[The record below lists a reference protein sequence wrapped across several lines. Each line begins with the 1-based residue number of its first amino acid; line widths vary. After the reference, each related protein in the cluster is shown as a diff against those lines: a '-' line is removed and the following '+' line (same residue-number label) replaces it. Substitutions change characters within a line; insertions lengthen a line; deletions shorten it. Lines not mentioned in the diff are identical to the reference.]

1 MAATKT
7 VSSESTKAVE
17 LSALPASPDEA
28 LRGSPRLFD
37 FLETLPRPPLRCQ
50 YPWEGVPLP
59 ASPGSTPGQGES
71 RKGTWWEGGHGGK
84 LQA

>member
-7 VSSESTKAVE
+7 ASSESTEAVAPF
-17 LSALPASPDEA
+17 ALPASTDEA

-37 FLETLPRPPLRCQ
+37 FLETPHRPPLRSQ

-59 ASPGSTPGQGES
+59 AFPRSTPGQGES
-71 RKGTWWEGGHGGK
+71 RKGTWWEEGHGGK